1 MGDLQALEHP
11 VGIKAKQRLW
21 GSDALGHLGMW
32 KKLVNL
38 KNKIR

>member
-11 VGIKAKQRLW
+11 VGKKTKQRLW
-21 GSDALGHLGMW
+21 GLMLLGHLGMW